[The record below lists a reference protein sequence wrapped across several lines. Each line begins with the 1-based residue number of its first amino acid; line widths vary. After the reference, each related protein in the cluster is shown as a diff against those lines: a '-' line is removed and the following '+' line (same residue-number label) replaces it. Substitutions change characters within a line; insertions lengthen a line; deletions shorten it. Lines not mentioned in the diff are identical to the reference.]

1 MPTTFS
7 PVALRPVL
15 AQAPTPITAVA
26 GLVDGKPT
34 SMIVASFIGL
44 SLDPPLVGVSIQ
56 DTSTT
61 WPRLRLAGSIGISA
75 LAAEHSG
82 IIRQLAGPADKRFDG
97 VSWSSND
104 TAVLLDGATATFTT
118 RLVEEITTGD
128 HTLAVLEV
136 LDATSHAEQIP
147 LVFHNS
153 QFQPHQVGP
162 HKV

>member
-7 PVALRPVL
+7 PIELRPVL
-15 AQAPTPITAVA
+15 AQAPTPITTVA
-26 GLVDGKPT
+26 GLVGTQPT

-61 WPRLRLAGSIGISA
+61 WPRLREAGSIGISA
-75 LAAEHSG
+75 LAAEHAG

-97 VSWSSND
+97 VSWTAD
-104 TAVLLDGATATFTT
+104 GTAVLIDGSTATFTT

-128 HTLAVLEV
+128 HTLAVLKV
-136 LDATSHAEQIP
+136 LDAASYAEQTP

-153 QFQPHQVGP
+153 EFRPAFR
-162 HKV
+162 

>member
-26 GLVDGKPT
+26 GL
-34 SMIVASFIGL
+34 
-44 SLDPPLVGVSIQ
+44 LDVSIQ

-61 WPRLRLAGSIGISA
+61 WPRLREAGAIGISA

-82 IIRQLAGPADKRFDG
+82 IIRQLAGPAEKRFDG
-97 VSWSSND
+97 VAWSSD
-104 TAVLLDGATATFTT
+104 DSAVLLDGATATFTT

-136 LDATSHAEQIP
+136 LDATSYAEQTP

-153 QFQPHQVGP
+153 QFKPH
-162 HKV
+162 

>member
-7 PVALRPVL
+7 PIALRPVL

-26 GLVDGKPT
+26 GLVDAQPT

-61 WPRLRLAGSIGISA
+61 WPRLREAEAIGISA
-75 LAAEHSG
+75 LAAEHAG

-97 VSWSSND
+97 VSW
-104 TAVLLDGATATFTT
+104 TAVGT
-118 RLVEEITTGD
+118 
-128 HTLAVLEV
+128 AVLEV
-136 LDATSHAEQIP
+136 LDATSYAEQTP

-153 QFQPHQVGP
+153 EFRPAFR
-162 HKV
+162 